1 MPRISCF
8 FICLAL
14 LASTVSAQ
22 ARGGF
27 NPDCRVPPISLCPGC
42 TINVKIVVLQDHQ
55 CRINYGSLG
64 PMHPQQIL
72 VSPKRGKYWAANETS
87 TFYSPAKG
95 FVGSD
100 YFESR
105 FEYELMNGKP
115 ASAVLKAGVEV
126 VPHF

>member
-1 MPRISCF
+1 M
-8 FICLAL
+8 CLAL
-14 LASTVSAQ
+14 LASTLQAQ

-27 NPDCRVPPISLCPGC
+27 NPDCRVPRISLCPGC
-42 TINVKIVVLQDHQ
+42 TVDVKIIVLRDHQ
-55 CRINYGSLG
+55 CHINYGSLG
-64 PMHPQQIL
+64 PMRPQQIL
-72 VSPKRGKYWAANETS
+72 VSAKHGKYWAENETS

-105 FEYELMNGKP
+105 FEYEQMNGKP
-115 ASAVLKAGVEV
+115 ASAILKAGVEV